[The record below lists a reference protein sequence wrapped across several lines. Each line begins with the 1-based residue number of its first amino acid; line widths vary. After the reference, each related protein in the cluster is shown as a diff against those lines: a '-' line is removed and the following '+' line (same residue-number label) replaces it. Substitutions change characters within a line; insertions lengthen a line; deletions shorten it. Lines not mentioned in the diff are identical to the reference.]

1 MLAKVIT
8 VLQIVGLTGCAIG
21 GLCSAG
27 YGIYL
32 VADAISQ
39 SADKKDA
46 RDSTRRKIADDINA
60 AAEAEEM
67 PVAEAQ

>member
-46 RDSTRRKIADDINA
+46 RDRTKRKLDEMNA
-60 AAEAEEM
+60 AAEAEEN
-67 PVAEAQ
+67 PAAAEA

>member
-46 RDSTRRKIADDINA
+46 RDRTKRKLDEMNA
-60 AAEAEEM
+60 AAEAEEN
-67 PVAEAQ
+67 PATAEA

>member
-32 VADAISQ
+32 VADAINQ

-46 RDSTRRKIADDINA
+46 RDRTKRKIADMNAAMEAEENPA
-60 AAEAEEM
+60 AAEA
-67 PVAEAQ
+67 

>member
-27 YGIYL
+27 YGVYL
-32 VADAISQ
+32 VADAINQ
-39 SADKKDA
+39 AADKKDA
-46 RDSTRRKIADDINA
+46 RDRTKRKIADMNA
-60 AAEAEEM
+60 AAEAEEI

>member
-27 YGIYL
+27 YGVYL

-39 SADKKDA
+39 AADKKDA
-46 RDSTRRKIADDINA
+46 RDRTKRKLDEMNAAMDAEENPVA
-60 AAEAEEM
+60 AAE
-67 PVAEAQ
+67 